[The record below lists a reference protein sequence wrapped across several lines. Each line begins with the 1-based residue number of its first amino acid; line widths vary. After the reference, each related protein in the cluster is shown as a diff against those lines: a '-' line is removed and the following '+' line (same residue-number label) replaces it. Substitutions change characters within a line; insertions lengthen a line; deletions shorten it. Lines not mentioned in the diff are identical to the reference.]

1 MNQGTT
7 SKQEEEE
14 GDDDIESD
22 SNILLA
28 VTRVNAKIVDILL
41 CKNRMTSCSYQM
53 NVLTLINDIVCMWYS

>member
-7 SKQEEEE
+7 SKQEEE
-14 GDDDIESD
+14 GDDDVESD

-41 CKNRMTSCSYQM
+41 CKN
-53 NVLTLINDIVCMWYS
+53 DIM